1 MVASIGPVLKALLL
15 HEVTRSEK
23 STESCQ
29 QSSSGTD
36 IAVNL
41 P

>member
-1 MVASIGPVLKALLL
+1 MVASIGPVLEVLLL
-15 HEVTRSEK
+15 QEVTRSEK

-29 QSSSGTD
+29 QCSSETD